1 MKNVRTLLTCGIRD
15 VLLCIRSEMRLRGS
29 SSEELEL
36 RDLQDKSE
44 DIDDLFPRLEF
55 DL

>member
-1 MKNVRTLLTCGIRD
+1 MKNVRTLLTCGIGD
-15 VLLCIRSEMRLRGS
+15 VLLYIRREMRLRGS

-36 RDLQDKSE
+36 GNLRDESE
-44 DIDDLFPRLEF
+44 EIDDLFPRLEF

>member
-29 SSEELEL
+29 SEELEL